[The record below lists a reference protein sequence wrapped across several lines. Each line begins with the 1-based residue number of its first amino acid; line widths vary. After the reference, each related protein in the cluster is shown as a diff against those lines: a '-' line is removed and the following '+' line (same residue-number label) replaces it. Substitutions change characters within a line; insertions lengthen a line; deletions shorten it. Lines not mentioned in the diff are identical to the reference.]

1 MLRSVAR
8 VLIALIVA
16 FAVVMPA
23 GARVMPMVAA
33 GMPMSTGMME
43 KAADQPCQNCPDHQS
58 GNTTPDKI
66 PGCPALACIAAPAV
80 IATPALLPERVSY
93 RTEYA
98 WSVTALL
105 AGADPAPDPFP
116 PRPVVLL

>member
-1 MLRSVAR
+1 MLRPVTR

-16 FAVVMPA
+16 FAVAVPA
-23 GARVMPMVAA
+23 GARVMPMV
-33 GMPMSTGMME
+33 GNEMPMSMSMME
-43 KAADQPCQNCPDHQS
+43 KTADQPCQNCPEHQS
-58 GNTTPDKI
+58 GSTIPDKM

-98 WSVTALL
+98 WPVMAFLV
-105 AGADPAPDPFP
+105 GADPAPDPFP
-116 PRPVVLL
+116 PRTVVLL

>member
-1 MLRSVAR
+1 MLSSVTR

-16 FAVVMPA
+16 FAVAMPA
-23 GARVMPMVAA
+23 GARVMPMVGN
-33 GMPMSTGMME
+33 GMPMSMSMME
-43 KAADQPCQNCPDHQS
+43 KAADQPCRNCPDNQS
-58 GNTTPDKI
+58 GSTTPDKV

-80 IATPALLPERVSY
+80 IASPTLLPERVSY

-98 WSVTALL
+98 WPVTAFR